1 MSHSDF
7 CRQQAA
13 KAQADADATQLHNVR
28 DRCLRSMAAWTDMAD
43 RAERV
48 AAEREVREAASAAA
62 RILS

>member
-1 MSHSDF
+1 MTHSDF

-13 KAQADADATQLHNVR
+13 KAQSDADATKLDNVR
-28 DRCLRSMAAWTDMAD
+28 DRCLRSMSAWTEMAD

-62 RILS
+62 RVM

>member
-1 MSHSDF
+1 MTHSDF

-13 KAQADADATQLHNVR
+13 KAQADADATKLDNVR
-28 DRCLRSMAAWTDMAD
+28 DRCLRPMTAWTDMAD

-62 RILS
+62 RAL